1 MKLIKRLLKRKL
13 LNKTKVAKKTRKMKK
28 ILHILGL
35 CCAFCAGA
43 TVAGVFVY
51 KNRQKLAVMTV
62 GKRNIRHRRFLKTR
76 A

>member
-13 LNKTKVAKKTRKMKK
+13 LNKTKVAKKTRKVKK

-43 TVAGVFVY
+43 AVAGLFVY

>member
-13 LNKTKVAKKTRKMKK
+13 LNKTKVGKKTRKAKK
-28 ILHILGL
+28 ILRVLGL

-43 TVAGVFVY
+43 AVTGLFVY
-51 KNRQKLAVMTV
+51 KHREMLAVLTV
-62 GKRNIRHRRFLKTR
+62 GKRNIKRRRFRKTH